1 MTTPQV
7 AAQRLAGTALAP
19 AGSRLVLAEWTAQ
32 GSAGDEP
39 VYQAPLHAH
48 PEDEAWYVLEGT
60 LAVRVGEH
68 VHRMSG
74 AGSGPVPDG
83 VWAGWGRRVS
93 GRHDTAGIC
102 ENSRRASQP

>member
-39 VYQAPLHAH
+39 VY
-48 PEDEAWYVLEGT
+48 
-60 LAVRVGEH
+60 
-68 VHRMSG
+68 
-74 AGSGPVPDG
+74 
-83 VWAGWGRRVS
+83 
-93 GRHDTAGIC
+93 
-102 ENSRRASQP
+102 

>member
-39 VYQAPLHAH
+39 AYQAPLHAH
-48 PEDEAWYVLEGT
+48 PEDEAW
-60 LAVRVGEH
+60 
-68 VHRMSG
+68 
-74 AGSGPVPDG
+74 
-83 VWAGWGRRVS
+83 WAGWGRRVS
-93 GRHDTAGIC
+93 GQRDTAGIC